1 MSVIKCNNGHFYE
14 SEQYLACPFCG
25 GHGSIENENLTDV
38 FDDLDVHSKL
48 TVMDGISND
57 RELAK
62 QLTQHYLEEVEE
74 NDKTIGLFFNA
85 EGVQPVVGWLVCE
98 DGPERGNSYKIVSG
112 RNFIGRSHKSD
123 IVIYDDQSISR
134 EKHCSVIFE
143 PKTCNFYVMPSEQTI
158 TLLNGDTLT
167 DAVCITDDDVISI
180 GKSKFRMIPYCKKGR
195 EWD

>member
-1 MSVIKCNNGHFYE
+1 MSVVQCSNGHYYE
-14 SEQYLACPFCG
+14 SEQYSSCPFCEQQ
-25 GHGSIENENLTDV
+25 SLANEISGLGNDNQEDIRSL
-38 FDDLDVHSKL
+38 L
-48 TVMDGISND
+48 TVMDGISNE

-85 EGVQPVVGWLVCE
+85 ENIQPVVGWLVCE
-98 DGPERGNSYKIVSG
+98 EGPERGNSYKIIAG
-112 RNFIGRSHKSD
+112 RNFVGRSHKSD

-134 EKHCSVIFE
+134 ENHCSVVFE
-143 PKTCNFYVMPSEQTI
+143 PKTCNFYIMSSEHAI
-158 TLLNGDTLT
+158 TLINGEILT

-195 EWD
+195 EWE